1 MNSVSPGMGG
11 KPCSRQR
18 WLAALINSFELFAAA
33 MAATLVIV
41 LALFFQKTRVGRA
54 LRAVADDHAA
64 ALSVGISL
72 RGIWVI
78 VWAVAGLVALVEQC
92 AALPARDRGAILGG
106 DPFHFGPMSRFPV
119 ARIA

>member
-1 MNSVSPGMGG
+1 MWAIRSGI
-11 KPCSRQR
+11 
-18 WLAALINSFELFAAA
+18 LINSFELFAAA

-78 VWAVAGLVALVEQC
+78 VWAVAGLVAL
-92 AALPARDRGAILGG
+92 AAGIIWGERAACS
-106 DPFHFGPMSRFPV
+106 SRCRSSRSRRSPC
-119 ARIA
+119 